1 MGTPLGV
8 TGGGGFVVVVF
19 FFGVCFGFGF
29 LPFSTFVEPVDDS
42 AFPDERVGVLI
53 VEVFVLVLVVGADV
67 DVVEVEVVVGF
78 GLGFDGEGAVEVEVE
93 VEVEVVWGCVLV
105 VTVAA
110 GVVAVTGGQDC
121 ATFVIGSCTGSGSD
135 VGGVPGA
142 TFWKVNCWPPATVMV
157 TVQPSA
163 DALGMAARP
172 STATMHAMVT
182 AAIVSFRLF
191 NTVANSSRGAPRAN
205 SSQLRSQLGWEGRY
219 WLLPSFAIWNR
230 RVWSMSNA
238 DTNTPGRSIRAKPGQ
253 PCESARS
260 AGHCSDECVV

>member
-8 TGGGGFVVVVF
+8 TGGGGFGVGAFFDGF
-19 FFGVCFGFGF
+19 FFVGF
-29 LPFSTFVEPVDDS
+29 LPFSTFVEPEPLDS
-42 AFPDERVGVLI
+42 AFPDERVSPF
-53 VEVFVLVLVVGADV
+53 VFVFVVVVDLVV
-67 DVVEVEVVVGF
+67 VVVVVVGDEVEEVEVVVGF

-230 RVWSMSNA
+230 R
-238 DTNTPGRSIRAKPGQ
+238 G
-253 PCESARS
+253 
-260 AGHCSDECVV
+260 VVDV